1 MIELDPKVTI
11 DYFLVQ
17 NPSMRRYFEFPDG
30 REFDGSLTLEEY
42 CFMYGLSPVSFIG
55 MLQEEVNKEFKEEL
69 SEMARKILNGEDD
82 YPHIS
87 RANHGK
93 HHPFILALLILA
105 VVFFGLSALANYLVD
120 WGWLRTMLGIHTS
133 LHLPHV
139 SLILCL
145 LDLAAMVGGILLLL
159 WRRMGMIVLF
169 TAAMLN
175 DILVVALTDS
185 FALGVPF
192 AITIFV
198 SFVLMTPGGVPY
210 YKRYLP

>member
-1 MIELDPKVTI
+1 MAALDPKITV
-11 DYFLVQ
+11 DYFLVEY
-17 NPSMRRYFEFPDG
+17 PSLRHCFELPDG
-30 REFDGSLTLEEY
+30 RKFDGSLSIEEY
-42 CFMYGLSPVSFIG
+42 CFEYGVNPVSLLGTLESEIEKIES
-55 MLQEEVNKEFKEEL
+55 QPATPAEERRTEPDTD
-69 SEMARKILNGEDD
+69 M
-82 YPHIS
+82 PIS

-93 HHPFILALLILA
+93 HHPFILVLLILA

-145 LDLAAMVGGILLLL
+145 LDLAAMVGGVLLLL